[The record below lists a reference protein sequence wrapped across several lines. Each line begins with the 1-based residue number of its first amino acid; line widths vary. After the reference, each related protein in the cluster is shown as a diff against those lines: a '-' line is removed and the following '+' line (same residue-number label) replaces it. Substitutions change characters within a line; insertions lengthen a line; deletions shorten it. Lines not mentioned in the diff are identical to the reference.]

1 MTRVTKPPLNYFGGK
16 QYLVPALLGL
26 LPPHE
31 VYVETHGG
39 SAALL
44 FAKRPA
50 HLEVYNDL
58 DSGLVN
64 FYRVL
69 RDAKR
74 AKELRRLLTLTP
86 YSREEWVECRL
97 TWRQADTDVEMARRF
112 FVSLIQSFSKTPS
125 SQGWSYCRQP
135 NGHAVSKF
143 RGLIDHIPAA
153 VERLSRVQVDHVDA
167 LDALARY
174 DAPNTLFY
182 VDPPYMPSTRKSG
195 GYNHEMS
202 VDDHK
207 RLLTALLDLRGMVIL
222 SGYRCDLYDDALAG
236 WTRRDVSTVNWSSN
250 TAREKRIECIW
261 LSPHVTQHQPQLWQ
275 MFNTD
280 EVTA

>member
-1 MTRVTKPPLNYFGGK
+1 MAKVTKPPLAYFGGK
-16 QYLVPALLGL
+16 QYLVPVLLEL

-44 FAKRPA
+44 FAKHPA
-50 HLEVYNDL
+50 QLEVYNDL

-74 AKELRRLLTLTP
+74 AKELRRLLMLTP

-97 TWRQADTDVEMARRF
+97 TWRQADTDVEMARRW
-112 FVSLIQSFSKTPS
+112 FVALMQSFSKTPS
-125 SQGWSYCRQP
+125 SQGWSYCKQP
-135 NGHAVSKF
+135 SGHAVSKF
-143 RGLIDHIPAA
+143 RSLIDLIPAA
-153 VERLSRVQVDHVDA
+153 VERLRCVQVDHVDA
-167 LDALARY
+167 LDALVRY

-182 VDPPYMPSTRKSG
+182 VDPPYVPSTRKAG
-195 GYNHEMS
+195 GYNHEMT

-207 RLLTALLDLRGMVIL
+207 RLLTVLLELRGMVVL
-222 SGYRCDLYDDALAG
+222 SGYRCDLYDDALTG
-236 WTRRDVSTVNWSSN
+236 WTRRDVATVNWSSN
-250 TAREKRIECIW
+250 TVREKRVECIW
-261 LSPHVTQHQPQLWQ
+261 LSPNAAQHQPQLWQ
-275 MFNTD
+275 LLDTA